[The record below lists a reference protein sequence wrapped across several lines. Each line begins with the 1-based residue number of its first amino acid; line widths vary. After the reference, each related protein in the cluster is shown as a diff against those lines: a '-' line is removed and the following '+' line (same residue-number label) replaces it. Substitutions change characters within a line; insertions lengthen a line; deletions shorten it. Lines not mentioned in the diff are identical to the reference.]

1 MPFEKPSAAVGER
14 GGGRALLLAAALLFT
29 ALLLLRAGSLQAEPS
44 EEAGPLHAVVE
55 NEAVRVFLGLDEV
68 E

>member
-1 MPFEKPSAAVGER
+1 MPFDEPSSAIGER

-29 ALLLLRAGSLQAEPS
+29 ALALLRAGTLTAPPS
-44 EEAGPLHAVVE
+44 EERGPLHAVVE

-68 E
+68 G